1 MSLPPPTDSAPWSH
15 SDRLRALDEALQP
28 DEPAMKRVM
37 AGLPARRQAC
47 RARQRNLR
55 LAMAGGAALA
65 AGLVAWALSHSGP
78 PAPVA
83 LSSPEQ
89 ATIQPV
95 TGLRLSHEGE
105 GSMAFEEDQLVIDW
119 VRGRLGV
126 DLDPGA
132 RRHLEVHSPEARIE
146 VLGTAFTVERD
157 GLGTSLTMARGTVAT
172 WCHEQPGP
180 TLSAGAT
187 WRCFRSGASALHE
200 ARTLQGQGAEPAA
213 VRAVVEQGLAI
224 PDTPPGTRDELAVLR
239 IALLSD
245 GGEAGAALEAAR
257 AYLAT
262 GSALRRPEV
271 ELIVARLGGMI
282 SPEP

>member
-1 MSLPPPTDSAPWSH
+1 MCGIP
-15 SDRLRALDEALQP
+15 R
-28 DEPAMKRVM
+28 
-37 AGLPARRQAC
+37 
-47 RARQRNLR
+47 
-55 LAMAGGAALA
+55 
-65 AGLVAWALSHSGP
+65 
-78 PAPVA
+78 
-83 LSSPEQ
+83 SPEQ

-105 GSMAFEEDQLVIDW
+105 GSMAFEEDHLVIGW

-132 RRHLEVHSPEARIE
+132 GRHLEVHSPEARIE

-157 GLGTSLTMARGTVAT
+157 DLGTSLTMTRGTVAT